1 MSQSPYSQPPGP
13 PPLPAGAVEPPPRT
27 VWPVVIGVISIV
39 MGSLG
44 LVCTP
49 ISLAINA
56 VNPHARQVREFFPPW
71 WRSWEIASTFLAVAL
86 GTLLLIGGILLLKR
100 RGPGRALHLA
110 YAFAALA
117 LCLLNGLLMS
127 GSFSRIINAP
137 GPAAV
142 GMIVG
147 VIGGAC
153 GGSIYPFFLLVWFLR
168 GKIAAEV
175 ETWHRA

>member
-1 MSQSPYSQPPGP
+1 M
-13 PPLPAGAVEPPPRT
+13 
-27 VWPVVIGVISIV
+27 
-39 MGSLG
+39 
-44 LVCTP
+44 
-49 ISLAINA
+49 
-56 VNPHARQVREFFPPW
+56 
-71 WRSWEIASTFLAVAL
+71 
-86 GTLLLIGGILLLKR
+86 
-100 RGPGRALHLA
+100 LHLA

-137 GPAAV
+137 APVAV

-175 ETWHRA
+175 ETWQRP